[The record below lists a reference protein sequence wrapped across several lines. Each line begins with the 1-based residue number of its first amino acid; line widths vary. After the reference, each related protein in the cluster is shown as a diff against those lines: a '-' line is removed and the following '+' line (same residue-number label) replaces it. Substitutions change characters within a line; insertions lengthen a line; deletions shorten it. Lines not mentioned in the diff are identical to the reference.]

1 MQHPDFSRTPQY
13 HEMALKVELFEMGW
27 TFNEIENT
35 DFNELMKLIAFRDGV
50 KEYQDIKYLDEN
62 TMF

>member
-13 HEMALKVELFEMGW
+13 HEMSLKVELFEMGW

>member
-1 MQHPDFSRTPQY
+1 MS
-13 HEMALKVELFEMGW
+13 LKVELFEMGW

-35 DFNELMKLIAFRDGV
+35 DLNELMKLIAFRDAV

>member
-1 MQHPDFSRTPQY
+1 MTIKAD
-13 HEMALKVELFEMGW
+13 LFEMGW
-27 TFNEIENT
+27 SLNEIENT
-35 DFNELMKLIAFRDGV
+35 DLHELMKLIAFRDAV

>member
-1 MQHPDFSRTPQY
+1 MS
-13 HEMALKVELFEMGW
+13 LKVELFEMGW

-35 DFNELMKLIAFRDGV
+35 DLKELMKLIAFRDGV
-50 KEYQDIKYLDEN
+50 KEYQDVKYLDEN